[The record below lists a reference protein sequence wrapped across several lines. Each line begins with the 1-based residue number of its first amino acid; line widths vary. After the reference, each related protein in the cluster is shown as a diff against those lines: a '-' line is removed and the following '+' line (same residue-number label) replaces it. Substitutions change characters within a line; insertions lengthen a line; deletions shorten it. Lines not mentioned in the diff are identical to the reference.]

1 MTLDILMN
9 TPTHAALNFL
19 VLGRKPAAP
28 RAWIVLAAVLPDV
41 PMFAFFLYEARVRGE
56 SMERIFREIYFEP
69 GWQTLF
75 DVFHSI
81 PLFVLLGLWF
91 LWRRQRTGQ
100 LFAASLLLHSLVDW
114 PTHLEDAHAYFW
126 PIWREPLRG
135 FVSYWHPGS
144 KFWLLELFICGSAA
158 AWIVWE
164 RFASAADRPRE
175 HRGSNPPIERRS
187 GRIRLSR

>member
-41 PMFAFFLYEARVRGE
+41 PMFVFFLYEARVRGE
-56 SMERIFREIYFEP
+56 SMQRIFGEIYFQP
-69 GWQTLF
+69 AWQTTF
-75 DVFHSI
+75 DGFHSI

-126 PIWREPLRG
+126 PIWRQPLRG

-144 KFWLLELFICGSAA
+144 RFWLLELFICGSAL
-158 AWIVWE
+158 AWIVWQ
-164 RFASAADRPRE
+164 RFAPAAERSLG
-175 HRGSNPPIERRS
+175 HRGVEEPLRARQD
-187 GRIRLSR
+187 

>member
-41 PMFAFFLYEARVRGE
+41 PMFVFFLYEAHVRGE
-56 SMERIFREIYFEP
+56 SMERIFGEIYFQP
-69 GWQTLF
+69 AWQTTF

-100 LFAASLLLHSLVDW
+100 IFAASLLLHSLVDW

-135 FVSYWHPGS
+135 FVSYWDPGS
-144 KFWLLELFICGSAA
+144 KFWLLELFICGSAL
-158 AWIVWE
+158 AWIVWQ
-164 RFASAADRPRE
+164 RFAPAAERPLG
-175 HRGSNPPIERRS
+175 HRGVEEPLRARQD
-187 GRIRLSR
+187 